1 MYGQSQYGTLQY
13 GSENEQNELSLES
26 VDLMQYLPSYY
37 QDIKSFNKLMN
48 IEEKE
53 LSKLWFERNRLLD
66 QFFVNKATVGIP
78 LWESELGL
86 AIDETMPPEWRRE
99 RINAKLRGVGTVTK
113 QMIINTATAFSGG
126 EVDVI
131 EYPAEN
137 RFEIQFIGVKGIPP
151 NMTGFIE
158 MIEQIKPAH
167 LTYSFKYT
175 YTVWNAVKQLTWQQ
189 VSNKTWNQ
197 LKVYEGV

>member
-1 MYGQSQYGTLQY
+1 MYGQSQYGTSQY
-13 GSENEQNELSLES
+13 GSENEQNELVSSS
-26 VDLMQYLPSYY
+26 VDLLQYLPSYY

-48 IEEKE
+48 VEEEE
-53 LSKLWFERNRLLD
+53 LSKLWFERSRLLD
-66 QFFVNKATVGIP
+66 QFFVNKATIGIP

-86 AIDETMPPEWRRE
+86 AIDETMPLTWRRE

-126 EVDVI
+126 EVDVV

-151 NMTGFIE
+151 NIVGFIE

-175 YTVWNAVKQLTWQQ
+175 YTVWDTVKQLTWQQ
-189 VSNKTWNQ
+189 ASNKTWGQ

>member
-1 MYGQSQYGTLQY
+1 MHGQSQHGTLQY
-13 GSENEQNELSLES
+13 SSEKNQNELVLPS
-26 VDLMQYLPSYY
+26 VDLFQYLPSYY
-37 QDIKSFNKLMN
+37 KDIKSFNELMD
-48 IEEKE
+48 IKEEE

-66 QFFVNKATVGIP
+66 QFFVDKATIGIP
-78 LWESELGL
+78 LWESELGFT
-86 AIDETMPPEWRRE
+86 IDETKPLEWRRE

-113 QMIINTATAFSGG
+113 QMIINTAAAFSGG

-151 NMTGFIE
+151 NMEGFIE

-175 YTVWNAVKQLTWQQ
+175 YTVWDAVEQLTWQQ
-189 VSNKTWNQ
+189 ASNKTWDQ
-197 LKVYEGV
+197 LKVYEGA

>member
-13 GSENEQNELSLES
+13 GSENEQNELVSSS
-26 VDLMQYLPSYY
+26 VDLLQYLPSYY

-48 IEEKE
+48 VEEEE
-53 LSKLWFERNRLLD
+53 LSKLWFERSRLLD
-66 QFFVNKATVGIP
+66 QFFVNKATIGIP

-86 AIDETMPPEWRRE
+86 AIDETMPLAWRRE

-113 QMIINTATAFSGG
+113 QMIINTAIAFSGG

-137 RFEIQFIGVKGIPP
+137 RFEIRFIGVKGIPP
-151 NMTGFIE
+151 NMASFIE

-175 YTVWNAVKQLTWQQ
+175 YTVWDAVKQLTWQQ
-189 VSNKTWNQ
+189 ASNKTWDQ
-197 LKVYEGV
+197 LKVYEGA